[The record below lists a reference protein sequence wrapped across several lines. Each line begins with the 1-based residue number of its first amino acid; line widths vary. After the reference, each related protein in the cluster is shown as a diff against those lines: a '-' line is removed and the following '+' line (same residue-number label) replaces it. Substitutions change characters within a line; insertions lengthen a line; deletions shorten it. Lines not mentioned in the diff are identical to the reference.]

1 MSEENMNAEKRKGN
15 SFIFFFNLV
24 SIGFQTILTFS
35 ILKNSATNGLLSK
48 ITTILF
54 IIFLASFV
62 LVTAVGFINRSYNK
76 TALGLYKNSMKVV
89 KYVLKLLLIII
100 SVLNIIQ
107 ATRLDFVALISSI
120 FSLLLVILAIA
131 FDVAVAS
138 VKHKWS
144 RYRKRKRREKQERL
158 ALTENKVKQDIW
170 LDGFRKRL
178 NEGLHKDLNLIG
190 ENAKDDQ
197 TPFCKDDENIKSDFK
212 SNNNNSIINAMV
224 SNEKPMH
231 LKDEV
236 ITKDASE
243 GRF

>member
-1 MSEENMNAEKRKGN
+1 MNTEKKKGN
-15 SFIFFFNLV
+15 SFVFFFNLV

-35 ILKNSATNGLLSK
+35 ILKNSATDGILSK

-54 IIFLASFV
+54 IIFLVSFV

-89 KYVLKLLLIII
+89 KYVLKLLLITI

-107 ATRLDFVALISSI
+107 ATRLDFVALITSI
-120 FSLLLVILAIA
+120 FSLALVILAIA

-144 RYRKRKRREKQERL
+144 RYRKRKRIEKQERL
-158 ALTENKVKQDIW
+158 ASVENKVKQDRW

-178 NEGLHKDLNLIG
+178 NESLYKDLSLIG

-197 TPFCKDDENIKSDFK
+197 TPFNRDDVNGELGFK
-212 SNNNNSIINAMV
+212 SNNDNEIFSTTV
-224 SNEKPMH
+224 SNEKPINA
-231 LKDEV
+231 KDRKIANDV
-236 ITKDASE
+236 CD
-243 GRF
+243 GQN